1 MNATEAYEAGFDFV
15 YVKTPV
21 RIVMRVKTSH
31 MSAMDHNRRGLRPTR
46 AGRKA
51 NATEQAKEN
60 IEDVA
65 VIRVWWNV
73 EVIPT
78 SSSIYLLLE
87 P

>member
-1 MNATEAYEAGFDFV
+1 
-15 YVKTPV
+15 
-21 RIVMRVKTSH
+21 
-31 MSAMDHNRRGLRPTR
+31 MDHNRRGLRPTR